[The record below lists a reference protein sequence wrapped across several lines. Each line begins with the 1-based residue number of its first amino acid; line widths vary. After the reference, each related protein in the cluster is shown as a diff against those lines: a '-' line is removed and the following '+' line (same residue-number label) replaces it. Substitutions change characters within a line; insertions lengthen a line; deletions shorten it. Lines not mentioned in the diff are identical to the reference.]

1 MLKVLETTENS
12 DVVLMVVDKLGLV
25 GGDVSSAA
33 GHEAISKILE
43 RIRNTR
49 EVSLYRAQCLGLA
62 AVTTELC
69 NAGKFT
75 KTDAASV
82 IDSLAGALDI
92 TVEASGLI
100 RLAVAI
106 EKIAPSLPE
115 NEHVVTR
122 RVIEQNLKSI
132 EATRHPLVIAQYAKV
147 WQAMAGH
154 MTQRETHDAF
164 QKILE
169 VANDSS
175 NQEVR
180 PALCKAA
187 VSLAVATDASHARD
201 ALWHLLAALRSDHDD
216 DVLEILING
225 IEKMAPR
232 VPERDVKQAKALLI
246 ATTGDHDRINKYV
259 LNRLIK
265 ALDELPGGISNLEL
279 VNLLKSP
286 FCVGQSQQTVLKIFE
301 RKTGRNFDG
310 DAWKFVRSAKEIGID
325 PSLFSL
331 PVKRPD
337 PLVNLTH
344 DEE

>member
-1 MLKVLETTENS
+1 
-12 DVVLMVVDKLGLV
+12 
-25 GGDVSSAA
+25 
-33 GHEAISKILE
+33 
-43 RIRNTR
+43 
-49 EVSLYRAQCLGLA
+49 
-62 AVTTELC
+62 
-69 NAGKFT
+69 
-75 KTDAASV
+75 
-82 IDSLAGALDI
+82 
-92 TVEASGLI
+92 
-100 RLAVAI
+100 
-106 EKIAPSLPE
+106 
-115 NEHVVTR
+115 
-122 RVIEQNLKSI
+122 
-132 EATRHPLVIAQYAKV
+132 
-147 WQAMAGH
+147 